1 MPAGGGGAP
10 PSAEGDMDWYQKWK
24 DVVGM
29 CQRQE
34 GEIRN
39 LQASRDPPCGQT
51 PCLVD
56 SASPSPTSSISSL
69 SRACF
74 EHMVTGRPWFPQKLL
89 NRQQGEMDG
98 DLDSLGGGGGSLKS
112 SGAGGGGRGG
122 GSASSI
128 SEVGLAFTPPSVK
141 DLGDAT
147 LHMPHLAFAWCAR
160 TFKSPVRR

>member
-1 MPAGGGGAP
+1 
-10 PSAEGDMDWYQKWK
+10 MDWYQKWK
-24 DVVGM
+24 DVVAM

-56 SASPSPTSSISSL
+56 SASPSPTSSFSSL

-98 DLDSLGGGGGSLKS
+98 DFDSLGGGGGSLKS
-112 SGAGGGGRGG
+112 SGAGGGGKRRGWCLVDIRG
-122 GSASSI
+122 RLRIHAPIRQGPRRYHIAYATTCFCLVR
-128 SEVGLAFTPPSVK
+128 E
-141 DLGDAT
+141 DLQIPRQT
-147 LHMPHLAFAWCAR
+147 QTEMKPHLLLPIL
-160 TFKSPVRR
+160 S